1 MKKNLYLLLLL
12 TVLIPTMVSAMVG
25 AEPVLVNGEEITLLS
40 ITPTEKF
47 IKADSS
53 DRVYLVQD
61 EIRYWLYNEALF
73 NYYVGDDTV
82 IEEIDGVDMKQY
94 NDGRDIFLPVATL
107 VKKIIGDRVYEVIA
121 SGELSWLRSPSIA
134 KEKYGDN
141 WTANIQIIPDK
152 YFEKYTIVD

>member
-1 MKKNLYLLLLL
+1 MKKNIYLLLLL
-12 TVLIPTMVSAMVG
+12 TILIPTVASAMVG
-25 AEPVLVNGEEITLLS
+25 AEPVLIDGEEIVLLRS
-40 ITPTEKF
+40 IPTEKF

-73 NYYVGDDTV
+73 NYYVGEDTV

-94 NDGRDIFLPVATL
+94 NEGRDIFLPVATL

-121 SGELSWLRSPSIA
+121 GGQLSWLRSPSVA
-134 KEKYGDN
+134 REKYGDN
-141 WTANIQIIPDK
+141 WAANIQIIPDK
-152 YFEKYTIVD
+152 YFDKYTIID